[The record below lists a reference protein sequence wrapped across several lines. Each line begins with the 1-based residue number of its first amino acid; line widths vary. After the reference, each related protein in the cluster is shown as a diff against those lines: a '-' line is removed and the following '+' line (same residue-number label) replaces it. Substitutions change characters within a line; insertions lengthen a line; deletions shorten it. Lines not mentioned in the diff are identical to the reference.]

1 MNKNRLMKG
10 ALCGSLMLMG
20 AVAFCSCSDDKDEPS
35 KVGQEI
41 VDSKNIDYSSDNAGA
56 WHNYS
61 VKVAD
66 LLARD
71 ASDLYEAWTES
82 YEGGASYASAF
93 RAGNG
98 FGYTSH
104 LNCIEEIIDGCA
116 DIANEVGEAKIGDP
130 YDLYQS
136 NKLEEALY
144 AVESWY
150 SWHSREDYTN
160 NIYSIRNSYYGSLD
174 GTVSANS
181 MATLVN
187 SIDPELD
194 KATRDAIDN
203 AAKAIQAIPQPF
215 RNNINSS
222 EAREAMDACASLEQQ
237 LSRKLKPF
245 FADLSSSYDA
255 QLEKI
260 VANYV
265 DEVVLPTYA
274 QLKERANTLAEAVKN
289 LSNTRTDAA
298 FEAACQAWLSAREP
312 WERSEAF
319 LFGPVDALGLDPNMD
334 SWPLDQDAIVNHLKS
349 GNFSDLEWGDGDD
362 DDKVEAAQNIRGFH
376 TLEFLLFKD
385 GKPRKVSL

>member
-1 MNKNRLMKG
+1 MIKNRFITV
-10 ALCGSLMLMG
+10 ALSGLMLAG
-20 AVAFCSCSDDKDEPS
+20 AFTVSSCSDDKNEPDQ
-35 KVGQEI
+35 KPQEI
-41 VDSKNIDYSSDNAGA
+41 VDSKNIDYNGSNANA

-71 ASDLYEAWTES
+71 ASDLHSAWTES

-130 YDLYQS
+130 YDLYQN

-160 NIYSIRNSYYGSLD
+160 NIYSIRNSYFGSLD
-174 GTVSANS
+174 GSVSSNS

-187 SIDPELD
+187 SIDPALD
-194 KATRDAIDN
+194 QATREAIDN

-215 RNNINSS
+215 RNNINSA
-222 EAREAMDACASLEQQ
+222 EARKAMDACAELEQQ

-245 FADLSSSYDA
+245 FAELPASYDG

-260 VANYV
+260 VVNYV
-265 DEVVLPTYA
+265 DEVVLPTYS
-274 QLKERANTLAEAVKN
+274 QLKERANTLATAVKN
-289 LSNTRTDAA
+289 LSNNRTDAA
-298 FEAACQAWLSAREP
+298 FETACQAWLSAREP

-334 SWPLDQDAIVNHLKS
+334 SWPLDLDAIVNHIKS
-349 GNFSDLEWGDGDD
+349 GNFCDL
-362 DDKVEAAQNIRGFH
+362 
-376 TLEFLLFKD
+376 
-385 GKPRKVSL
+385 